1 MTNSL
6 VILTNSLV
14 ILSEAKD
21 LPCDHLVILSGAK
34 DLPRDWS
41 AFVVPSSKK
50 RADPSSLRSSG

>member
-34 DLPRDWS
+34 DLPRDW
-41 AFVVPSSKK
+41 K